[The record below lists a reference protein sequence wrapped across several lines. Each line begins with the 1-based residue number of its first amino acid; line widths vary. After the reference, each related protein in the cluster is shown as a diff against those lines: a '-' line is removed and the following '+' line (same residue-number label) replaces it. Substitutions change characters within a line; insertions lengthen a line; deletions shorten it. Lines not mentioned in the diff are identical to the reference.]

1 MRALSISPSTIAI
14 LAEGSQ
20 TRNTCENETFR
31 IGVTGDTIGFMGTV
45 NVRDLRNH
53 GGEVLDRVS
62 AGEEVT
68 VLRSGGTV
76 VARLVPVPRPGLSP
90 HELVRRRRNLA
101 AVDPE
106 VFKRDVDDLLD
117 ATL

>member
-31 IGVTGDTIGFMGTV
+31 IGITGDTIGFMGTV

-53 GGEVLDRVS
+53 GDEVLDRVS
-62 AGEEVT
+62 ADEEVT
-68 VLRSGGTV
+68 VLRSGTV

-106 VFKRDVDDLLD
+106 VLKRDVDDLLD

>member
-1 MRALSISPSTIAI
+1 
-14 LAEGSQ
+14 
-20 TRNTCENETFR
+20 
-31 IGVTGDTIGFMGTV
+31 MGTV

-62 AGEEVT
+62 AGEDVT
-68 VLRSGGTV
+68 ILRAGKA
-76 VARLVPVPRPGLSP
+76 VARLIPLPRPGRSA
-90 HELVRRRRNLA
+90 HELVLRRRNLP

-106 VFKRDVDDLLD
+106 ELRRDLDSLLD

>member
-1 MRALSISPSTIAI
+1 
-14 LAEGSQ
+14 
-20 TRNTCENETFR
+20 
-31 IGVTGDTIGFMGTV
+31 MGTV

-53 GGEVLDRVS
+53 GGERLDRVS

-68 VLRSGGTV
+68 VLRSGTV

-106 VFKRDVDDLLD
+106 VLKRDVDDLLD